1 MLGNCIIIHVGI
13 KLLKLKSASMN
24 NIRIL
29 LAEDDN
35 NLGILLRNYLT
46 AKNYE
51 TILYINGSLALE
63 ASNSG
68 SFGLCI
74 LDIMMPEMDGLTL
87 AREIRLRKPDM
98 PIIFLTAKNQ
108 KEDIIDGFKSGADD
122 YITKPFSMEELLY
135 RIEAILRRTSSSG
148 VNKKDDSYIIGE
160 YSFDPLT
167 QMLVYKDQTIKLT
180 TKESELL
187 ELLCRHGNEILERNY
202 ALKTIWIDDNYFNA
216 RSMDVYITRLRK
228 YFRKDP
234 SVKILNV
241 HGRGYKLLS

>member
-1 MLGNCIIIHVGI
+1 MD
-13 KLLKLKSASMN
+13 

-35 NLGILLRNYLT
+35 NLGNLLKNYLT

-51 TILYINGSLALE
+51 TSLFINGSIALE
-63 ASNSG
+63 NFASG
-68 SFGLCI
+68 SYNLCI

-87 AREIRLRKPDM
+87 AREIRVTDPEM

-108 KEDIIDGFKSGADD
+108 KDDIIEGFKSGADD

-135 RIEAILRRTSSSG
+135 RIEAILRRTTNVSI
-148 VNKKDDSYIIGE
+148 NKKEDLYKIGT
-160 YSFDPLT
+160 YSFDPLK
-167 QMLVYKDQTIKLT
+167 QILSLKEQPIKLT

-187 ELLCRHGNEILERNY
+187 ELLCRHGNQILERNF

-228 YFRKDP
+228 YLKKDP
-234 SVKILNV
+234 NVKILNI
-241 HGRGYKLLS
+241 HGKGYKLIS